1 MKPRPSV
8 GLILLRAEWF
18 DSVVALPELVEAVAQ
33 DAAEIKRQLGARLEV
48 KHTWVVNSLSALEA
62 AAAGARSAE
71 VDLFILV
78 FQVWSEDFYLRPLL
92 EAIAGRPLATW
103 CFLPWRSLPPY
114 ISFAQV
120 LRGSGA
126 VGAFECLGTLRNLGA
141 RFTFTYGAADDPRLL
156 NELESMAKVAQ
167 TLRLLREARFG
178 LLPYRNEQMQST
190 FVDEFRLRHELG
202 PSVEYLSVGDL
213 QRACESL
220 SPQEVEAYLQRLRE
234 NYPIQGVSHEALT
247 LGARASLGLA
257 KLAAERRLD
266 VLSFNDIA
274 AETHAVLGLR
284 PALYPPLFDEAG
296 VLVGLEGDLGAATAL
311 FILHRL
317 TGSACL
323 FSEFWFW
330 DEAENIL
337 VGGHAGPQNPG
348 VAAPGKAWISP
359 DYEYAQSDP
368 SEGAHIQFV
377 ARPGRVALLQ
387 LRCTPTGWQA
397 ILATGE
403 ALDSPP
409 RLEGYP
415 HAVIRLDA
423 PVGDFL
429 RRAAK
434 VGATQHWIMAYAANT
449 AEVLVQVSA
458 LCELLGVPLEVI
470 RTDLT
475 GV

>member
-1 MKPRPSV
+1 MMPKPSV
-8 GLILLRAEWF
+8 ALILLRAEWF

-33 DAAEIKRQLGARLEV
+33 DAARIEQELAARLDV
-48 KHTWVVNSLSALEA
+48 KHTWVVNSLPALQAAEA
-62 AAAGARSAE
+62 GVRLAD

-78 FQVWSEDFYLRPLL
+78 FQVWSEDFYLHPLL
-92 EAIAGRPLATW
+92 DALAGRPLAAW
-103 CFLPWRSLPPY
+103 CFLPWRSLPQHVP
-114 ISFAQV
+114 FVQV

-126 VGAFECLGTLRNLGA
+126 VGAFESLGTLRNLGA
-141 RFTFTYGAADDPRLL
+141 RYTFTYGAADDPRVLT
-156 NELESMAKVAQ
+156 ELEIAARAGRVW
-167 TLRLLREARFG
+167 RLLQGARIG

-202 PSVEYLSVGDL
+202 PAVEYLSVGDL
-213 QRACESL
+213 ARACEALSL
-220 SPQEVEAYLQRLRE
+220 QEVDAYVQHLRD
-234 NYPIQGVSHEALT
+234 NYPIQGVSQAALR
-247 LGARASLGLA
+247 LGGRASLGLA
-257 KLAAERRLD
+257 RLAAERRLD

-284 PALYPPLFDEAG
+284 PTLYPPLFDEAG

-311 FILHRL
+311 FILHHL
-317 TGSACL
+317 TGSPCL
-323 FSEFWFW
+323 FTEFWFW
-330 DEAENIL
+330 DEADNIL

-377 ARPGRVALLQ
+377 ARPGRVILLQ
-387 LRCTPTGWQA
+387 VRCTPQGWQA
-397 ILATGE
+397 ILATGD

-415 HAVIRLDA
+415 HAAIRLDA
-423 PVGDFL
+423 SLDRFL
-429 RRAAK
+429 RQAAQ
-434 VGATQHWIMAYAANT
+434 VGTTQHWVMAYAAN
-449 AEVLVQVSA
+449 AGEILAQVSA

-470 RTDLT
+470 
-475 GV
+475 G